1 MAAIL
6 ATAYDFDVPEQN
18 DITAQEDTAQSLAY
32 LDRSVQE
39 DDDEDYEL
47 DKDASLTHA
56 GSFEYSD
63 VASSTMEHYCQN
75 RTQQSNQQHPNQTP
89 NRLSAAHLNPL
100 RQRDLQRMQLA
111 RNRYRKRRYDILSKF
126 LLTSA
131 ELLQLEKS
139 QARAFL
145 PMLAKL
151 LVPEPTKESIPM
163 ERQTSGRK
171 PLWPRRTMRNL
182 FRDNSEA
189 SSAPTGVYQQALQS
203 GIENDY
209 EMDYML
215 EQLGD
220 DDSLRPFLESLSPGA
235 GFRCLAML
243 LLQHLLH
250 CKEGYD
256 ARVRHV
262 LKKLGVLVL
271 LQEMKMDEIDLKPD
285 ENYFSKESLSI
296 NDLLT
301 LATRNFESLEH
312 CIASRILE
320 LSAEQQ
326 GAKATPARENRDAV
340 EGQQKGLSR
349 EQIVRGIKIGSVG
362 IVAGTLFAVTGGL
375 AAPGIAAGIAALAGS
390 AATAAAV
397 VTLTSTAAV
406 TAIFGVGGGS
416 LAAYKMQRRTQGV
429 TEFEFQKEN
438 SKANQ
443 TRSALAIEAE
453 LFSTICLSGW
463 LRDRCDFQRPWG
475 VVPRKPPLTD
485 RLELLERFYSVYKP
499 ENVPKCPK
507 ILASWKGEEKEL
519 WKLLREK
526 YGRDPDHLFPLT
538 DGPRFKAKL
547 TLDQQEVLDQLFV
560 ELGYVSCTTAAQA
573 PQASTPLGRMKS
585 GFRQRFRPSPGLP
598 KQDVRQSMQ
607 TPTQEARKAPA
618 TRSMEK
624 DSIHG
629 PSTEVLPTASYASSM
644 SSSGFDNPSN
654 PFAQNE
660 PQEEPNN
667 EVKPLKHLSTVW
679 DYHAN
684 YGGELY
690 TVKWESHLLT
700 ELCDSIADMALDVVS
715 GATTHLLKHTAFST
729 LLSAV
734 AWPFALVNVA
744 NMIDGTWTLAIERAD
759 EAGKE
764 LARSLLY
771 SQAGHRPVTLIGF
784 SFGGRAIYS
793 CLKELARQQE
803 KWEEYQEKMM
813 GTTRGGRQSAFENM
827 REPASI
833 VEDVILMGLP
843 NHLSVASWAAC
854 RQVVAGRLINCYSRR
869 DLILSLMFQYKR
881 LSGGLKP
888 VCGTCPVDVP
898 GVENVD
904 VTDLISGHQDYCL
917 FVGDILRRVRHCQP
931 LRSPGNVTV
940 EVNEL
945 DIKRNGEQS

>member
-6 ATAYDFDVPEQN
+6 ASAYDFDVPDAINNYSQLDAAE
-18 DITAQEDTAQSLAY
+18 SLAY
-32 LDRSVQE
+32 LDSSVQD
-39 DDDEDYEL
+39 DDDEDYESS
-47 DKDASLTHA
+47 KDSSLPHAS
-56 GSFEYSD
+56 SFEYSD
-63 VASSTMEHYCQN
+63 VGSSTMEHFSQSN
-75 RTQQSNQQHPNQTP
+75 NTQQNIQSQSRLASN
-89 NRLSAAHLNPL
+89 LNSL
-100 RQRDLQRMQLA
+100 RQRDLQRLQLA
-111 RNRYRKRRYDILSKF
+111 RNRHRKRRYDILSKF
-126 LLTSA
+126 LLSAA

-145 PMLAKL
+145 PMLARL
-151 LVPEPTKESIPM
+151 LVPEPPKEFQSVNG
-163 ERQTSGRK
+163 QSSRK
-171 PLWPRRTMRNL
+171 AAFWPRRTMRNL
-182 FRDNSEA
+182 FSENSDQE
-189 SSAPTGVYQQALQS
+189 SAQVGLSQQALQS
-203 GIENDY
+203 GIENDFQ
-209 EMDYML
+209 MDYLL
-215 EQLGD
+215 EQLED
-220 DDSLRPFLESLSPGA
+220 DETLTPFLESLSPGA
-235 GFRCLAML
+235 GFRCLSML

-262 LKKLGVLVL
+262 IKKLGVLVL
-271 LQEMKMDEIDLKPD
+271 VQEMRMDEIDLKPD
-285 ENYFSKESLSI
+285 ENYFSDESPSI

-326 GAKATPARENRDAV
+326 SSSKATPTREKSGAGD
-340 EGQQKGLSR
+340 GQQKGLSR
-349 EQIVRGIKIGSVG
+349 EQIVRGLKIGSVG
-362 IVAGTLFAVTGGL
+362 LVAGTLFAVTGGL
-375 AAPGIAAGIAALAGS
+375 AAPGIAAGIAAIAGS

-397 VTLTSTAAV
+397 ATLTSTAAV
-406 TAIFGVGGGS
+406 TAVFGVGGGS

-438 SKANQ
+438 SRTNP
-443 TRSALAIEAE
+443 RLAIEAE

-475 VVPRKPPLTD
+475 VTPRNPPLPD
-485 RLELLERFYSVYKP
+485 RLEALERFYSVYKP
-499 ENVPKCPK
+499 DNVTKCSK

-526 YGRDPDHLFPLT
+526 YGRDPDHLFPLV
-538 DGPRFKAKL
+538 DGPCFRGKL

-560 ELGYVSCTTAAQA
+560 ELGYVRSTSGSQ
-573 PQASTPLGRMKS
+573 PSTPLSRAKS
-585 GFRQRFRPSPGLP
+585 GFRNRFQSPGLP
-598 KQDVRQSMQ
+598 KQDVRSQSKPIQ
-607 TPTQEARKAPA
+607 TPVKIRDSRNGMFQDSLHGPVVDAPA
-618 TRSMEK
+618 SVAT
-624 DSIHG
+624 
-629 PSTEVLPTASYASSM
+629 PSST
-644 SSSGFDNPSN
+644 FDTPLN
-654 PFAQNE
+654 PFAQTDAKKD
-660 PQEEPNN
+660 PNN
-667 EVKPLKHLSTVW
+667 DLKPPNHLTTVW

-690 TVKWESHLLT
+690 TVKWESNLLT

-715 GATTHLLKHTAFST
+715 GATTQLLKHTAFST

-734 AWPFALVNVA
+734 VWPFALINLA
-744 NMIDGTWTLAIERAD
+744 NMIDGTWTLAIERSD

-764 LARSLLY
+764 LARSLLF
-771 SQAGHRPVTLIGF
+771 SQAGHRPVTLVGF

-793 CLKELARQQE
+793 CLKELARYQE
-803 KWEEYQEKMM
+803 KWEDHQEKMA
-813 GTTRGGRQSAFENM
+813 GVTGGGRQSVFDNM

-833 VEDVILMGLP
+833 VEDVIFMGLP
-843 NHLSVASWAAC
+843 NHLSLASWAAC
-854 RQVVAGRLINCYSRR
+854 RQIVSGRLVNCYSRR

-888 VCGTCPVDVP
+888 VCGTCPVTIP

-940 EVNEL
+940 EVNEI
-945 DIKRNGEQS
+945 DNKQPNEHP